1 MNPSDWRK
9 AAALVSQ
16 HKQAATTAETDQL
29 SSILLSEISVD
40 DSSLLVVH

>member
-16 HKQAATTAETDQL
+16 HKPAAATAETDQL
-29 SSILLSEISVD
+29 NSIATQ
-40 DSSLLVVH
+40 